1 MPQNNILH
9 ISFLWHMH
17 QPYYKDLLENKF
29 VLPWV
34 RLHAIKD
41 YYDMVAYLDNFPKIY
56 VNFNL
61 VPSLIEQ
68 INDYAQNNLTDQFLD
83 LTLKP
88 ANKLSPEERVFIL
101 QNFFTANW
109 ENMIKPFPR
118 YWDLLSKRGRYVAGE
133 ELKEIQRR
141 FGTQDFLDLQLLFN
155 LCWIDPYLRGQDD
168 GDDGSR

>member
-1 MPQNNILH
+1 MPQNNLLY

-17 QPYYKDLLENKF
+17 QPYYKDLVENKF

-41 YYDMVAYLDNFPKIY
+41 YYDMVAYLDDFPEIS

-61 VPSLIEQ
+61 VPSLIDQ

-88 ANKLSPEERVFIL
+88 ANK
-101 QNFFTANW
+101 
-109 ENMIKPFPR
+109 
-118 YWDLLSKRGRYVAGE
+118 
-133 ELKEIQRR
+133 
-141 FGTQDFLDLQLLFN
+141 
-155 LCWIDPYLRGQDD
+155 YLRRREFLFFKTSFWQTGKT
-168 GDDGSR
+168 

>member
-1 MPQNNILH
+1 
-9 ISFLWHMH
+9 MH

-34 RLHAIKD
+34 RLHATKD
-41 YYDMVAYLDNFPKIY
+41 YYDMVASLDDFPKIY

-61 VPSLIEQ
+61 VPSLIDQ
-68 INDYAQNNLTDQFLD
+68 INDYAQNNLTDQFLN

-88 ANKLSPEERVFIL
+88 ANKLSPEERTFIL

-141 FGTQDFLDLQLLFN
+141 FSTQDFLDLQLL
-155 LCWIDPYLRGQDD
+155 
-168 GDDGSR
+168 